1 MIPYFMVNDDLLFYR
16 NQVDS
21 WLQYVSVEKVE
32 YNLVDGYRFD

>member
-32 YNLVDGYRFD
+32 YNLVDGYRI